1 MSLFQRLQDDLKSA
15 MRDKDEL
22 RRETLRMAISAM
34 KNRKIELMAELSD
47 AEMLAVVQKAVKSR
61 NEAAAEYD
69 KAQRPELA
77 SKERA
82 EAEILGQYLPKLLDE
97 AATRAAVEGVI
108 RELGLKDKKQLGQ
121 VMKAVLAKFP
131 GQVDGKLVSKLAGD
145 LLV

>member
-47 AEMLAVVQKAVKSR
+47 AEMTAVVQKAVKSR
-61 NEAAAEYD
+61 HEAAAEYD

-145 LLV
+145 LLA